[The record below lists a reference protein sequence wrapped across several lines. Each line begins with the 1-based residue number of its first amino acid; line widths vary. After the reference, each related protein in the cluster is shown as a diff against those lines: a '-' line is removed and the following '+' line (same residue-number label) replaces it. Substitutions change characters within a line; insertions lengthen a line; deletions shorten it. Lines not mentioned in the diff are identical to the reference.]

1 MLVPLSFTILTCSEA
16 FLLLWQRKPFFL
28 NRAAYILREKSLTK
42 GKKKMSKEPK
52 QNKKIEKVSKR
63 EARWNEMYE
72 AVKEMMTKKHN
83 LKKEEKTNDN

>member
-1 MLVPLSFTILTCSEA
+1 
-16 FLLLWQRKPFFL
+16 
-28 NRAAYILREKSLTK
+28 
-42 GKKKMSKEPK
+42 MSKEPK